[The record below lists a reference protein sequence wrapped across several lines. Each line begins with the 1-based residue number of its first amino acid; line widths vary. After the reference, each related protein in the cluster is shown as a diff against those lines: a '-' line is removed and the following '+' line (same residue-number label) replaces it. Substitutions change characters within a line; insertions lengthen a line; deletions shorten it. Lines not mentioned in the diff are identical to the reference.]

1 MHQIYF
7 PLEKGMDMDC
17 WHHEIDRAATEA
29 EVVKSASDYLFLWAP
44 QELAPVTQGWR
55 DLRIENASDV
65 ERVKNWLIEGVA
77 STHAIA
83 PHAAALRELA
93 SYFWHA
99 AARINELR
107 LSGSHIARPASYPSV
122 PLLH

>member
-1 MHQIYF
+1 
-7 PLEKGMDMDC
+7 MDC

-44 QELAPVTQGWR
+44 QELAPLTQGWR
-55 DLRIENASDV
+55 NLRIETAADI
-65 ERVKNWLIEGVA
+65 ERLKSCLIEGVA
-77 STHAIA
+77 SAHSIA
-83 PHAAALRELA
+83 PQAAALRELA

-99 AARINELR
+99 AGRINEIR
-107 LSGSHIARPASYPSV
+107 RARMHLVQPASYPSV

>member
-1 MHQIYF
+1 MI
-7 PLEKGMDMDC
+7 MDC

-44 QELAPVTQGWR
+44 QELASVTQGWR
-55 DLRIENASDV
+55 DLRVESAADV
-65 ERVKNWLIEGVA
+65 ERLKRWLIEGLA
-77 STHAIA
+77 SAHSIA

-99 AARINELR
+99 AARIRDLR
-107 LSGSHIARPASYPSV
+107 RTHVHLVKVAGFAAM